1 MSEITLN
8 YSDLYQFCVNVL
20 TTCGLAQHDSTIAA
34 DVLLD
39 ADLKGVDSHGVARL
53 SGYVRLI
60 NKQRIN
66 LKANFR
72 ITSNRKSVAV
82 MDADSGLGLL
92 SAPFAMQIAI
102 EKAKNTGCGF
112 VAINNSNHF
121 GIAGHHSEI
130 ATQYDMIG
138 FALTNASPLVA
149 PTFSV
154 DRMLGTNPIAYS
166 FPMLNDYPIT
176 ADLATTSAANGKLE
190 ILQRKNK
197 QAPIGWLQDK
207 QGHSS
212 IDPFE
217 LSKGGAILPLGSDY
231 EHGSHKGYCLGAVV
245 DIFSGVLSGANFG
258 PWVPP
263 FVAFLEPRTDL
274 VGKGI
279 GHFVGAWDV
288 EAFMEKEEY
297 FKRLHKWKQA
307 FKSAKPISEKQ
318 PVLVPG
324 EIEHETK
331 KIRMSKGIPLIM
343 KVVDDLTNLAKELN
357 IDHPF

>member
-1 MSEITLN
+1 MSEITVN
-8 YSDLYQFCVNVL
+8 YSDLHQFCVKVL
-20 TTCGLAQHDSTIAA
+20 TTCGLAHHDSVKAS

-72 ITSNRKSVAV
+72 IISDRKSLAV
-82 MDADSGLGLL
+82 IDADSGLGLL
-92 SAPFAMQIAI
+92 SAPFAMQMAI
-102 EKAKNTGCGF
+102 EKAKKTGCGF
-112 VAINNSNHF
+112 VAIRNSNHF

-130 ATQYDMIG
+130 AAKHDMIG

-154 DRMLGTNPIAYS
+154 DRMLGTNPIAFS

-207 QGHSS
+207 LGNSS
-212 IDPFE
+212 TDPFE

-274 VGKGI
+274 VGQGI
-279 GHFVGAWDV
+279 GHFVGVWDV
-288 EAFMEKEEY
+288 EAFMEKEDY
-297 FKRLHKWKQA
+297 FKRLNKWKQA
-307 FKSAKPISEKQ
+307 FKSAKPILENQ

-331 KIRMSKGIPLIM
+331 KIRMINGIPLIN
-343 KVVDDLTNLAKELN
+343 KVVEDLTHLAKELN